1 MIMDDVS
8 PKYLMQLIP
17 KVDKELWAMFDASKH
32 QNVRRYILK
41 WHKEWYD
48 FNEDQE
54 NFHIFYKDSSNKEID
69 LLETLHN
76 MDPEIVLKIAVDLG
90 IDTPDLLPAVS
101 TIKNAIKS
109 ENKNAY
115 HDFDKAIKKVYD
127 EPDVSVAHASS
138 ALDGIIKT
146 ILEDKAF
153 AGDTLTKNAALSK
166 QVGQILKKLDFD
178 NEKAPQEIIT
188 LSKNLRSLGSTIDD
202 IRSDK
207 TSVHG
212 KRHNDYKVDD
222 PLWAS
227 FIVNICA
234 TLGLFLWEYY
244 EKKYKPAKQEQVEDV
259 DDKPIDLSEIPF

>member
-1 MIMDDVS
+1 MNKDVVIS

-17 KVDKELWAMFDASKH
+17 KIDKALWAMFDSSKY

-41 WHKEWYD
+41 WHEEWYD
-48 FNEDQE
+48 FNQDQE
-54 NFHIFYKDSSNKEID
+54 NFHIFYKDQQSKEID

-76 MDPEIVLKIAVDLG
+76 MDPQTALKIAVDLG
-90 IDTPDLLPAVS
+90 IDTPDLLPAV
-101 TIKNAIKS
+101 TTVKNVIKT

-115 HDFDKAIKKVYD
+115 DDFDKAIKKVYD
-127 EPDVSVAHASS
+127 EPDAAVAHASS

-146 ILEDKAF
+146 ILEDSIF
-153 AGDTLTKNAALSK
+153 DGDTLTKNAALSK
-166 QVGQILKKLDFD
+166 QVGHILKKLGFD
-178 NEKAPQEIIT
+178 NQNAPKEIIT
-188 LSKNLRSLGSTIDD
+188 LSKNLRSLGNTIDD

-212 KRHNDYKVDD
+212 KRNDDYKIDD
-222 PLWAS
+222 PLWAA
-227 FIVNICA
+227 FLVNICA

-244 EKKYKPAKQEQVEDV
+244 VSKYRPDKLQVKA